1 MEKQDQ
7 KINVLMQKGEK
18 NGFITYEELND
29 TLPENVLAQPEKVD
43 EILIKLDESDID
55 LIEEADIDSCNTK
68 EGDELQGDGKGLGKD
83 EPSAEKIDDP
93 VSVYF
98 LQMKKIPMLSREEE
112 LLLAKRIETTR
123 KGLYRKILASNYS
136 QKACLRILE
145 DIINGNLSF
154 DRTLDINV
162 VHESHKERVFRQLP
176 ENAKTLKI
184 LLKKNKDDYY
194 KSELSKISAKEKLK
208 LLRNIRN
215 RQRKG
220 MAILEQLNI
229 RTKILQP
236 IVNQLQEMYYEMNN
250 IERKIKLLKKR
261 DNAHDKLRNLR
272 SRINKFKNMVLE
284 SPDKL
289 RMKVV
294 SIEKIYE
301 EHEAA
306 KRGLTN
312 ANLRLVVSIAKK
324 YRNRGLSFLD
334 LIQEGNVGLMKAA
347 DKYKYRKG
355 FKFCTYATW
364 WIRQAITRSIADRAR
379 TIKVPVHM
387 IETMN
392 KIRNVSKKLVQEK
405 GREPSIV
412 EIAKDLNMPV
422 SEARRVLKISRH
434 QISLD
439 MTVGKSD
446 DCTFGDIIKDEKSE
460 SPASKV
466 AHNMLKENIK
476 SVLDTLTYKE
486 REVIKLRYGI
496 GDGYTY
502 TLQEIGKEF
511 LVTRE
516 RVRQIERKAIRK
528 LQHPVRSRKL
538 EEFVDDI
545 GEKYCSGTFTQ

>member
-7 KINVLMQKGEK
+7 KINVLMRKGEK
-18 NGFITYEELND
+18 NGFIIYEELND
-29 TLPENVLAQPEKVD
+29 TLPDNVLVQPEKVD
-43 EILIKLDESDID
+43 EILIKLDELGID
-55 LIEEADIDSCNTK
+55 LIEEVDIDSRGTI
-68 EGDELQGDGKGLGKD
+68 ERDELQGTGKELGED
-83 EPSAEKIDDP
+83 ELRTEKIDDP
-93 VSVYF
+93 VRMYF
-98 LQMKKIPMLSREEE
+98 LQMRGIPILSREEE
-112 LLLAKRIETTR
+112 LSLAKKIETTR
-123 KGLYRKILASNYS
+123 KGLLRKILVSNYS
-136 QKACLRILE
+136 QEACLKILE

-154 DRTLDINV
+154 DRTLAINA
-162 VHESHKERVFRQLP
+162 VHENHKERILRRLP

-184 LLKKNKDDYY
+184 LLKSNKDDYY
-194 KSELSKISAKEKLK
+194 KSKMSKTSAKNRLR

-215 RQRKG
+215 RQRRG
-220 MAILEQLNI
+220 VAILEKLNI
-229 RTKILQP
+229 RTKMLQP
-236 IVNQLQEMYYEMNN
+236 IVNQLQEMSYEMNN
-250 IERKIKLLKKR
+250 NERKIKLPKKR
-261 DNAHDKLRNLR
+261 DNAHDKLRNSK
-272 SRINKFKNMVLE
+272 SRINRFKNIVLE

-306 KRGLTN
+306 KRELSN

-334 LIQEGNVGLMKAA
+334 LIQEGNTGLMKAVE
-347 DKYKYRKG
+347 KYEYRRG
-355 FKFCTYATW
+355 YKFSTYATW
-364 WIRQAITRSIADRAR
+364 WIRQAIIRSIADRAR

-405 GREPSIV
+405 GREPSIA
-412 EIAKDLNMPV
+412 EIARDLNISI
-422 SEARRVLKISRH
+422 SEARRVLKISRQ

-439 MTVGKSD
+439 TPVGEND
-446 DCTFGDIIKDEKSE
+446 GCTFVDFINDEKPE

-466 AHNMLKENIK
+466 EHNILKEKIK
-476 SVLDTLTYKE
+476 SVLDTLTYSE

-502 TLQEIGKEF
+502 TLQSIGKKF
-511 LVTRE
+511 MVTRE
-516 RVRQIERKAIRK
+516 RVRQIEIKAIRK

-538 EEFVDDI
+538 EEFVDDVGQKHCGGI
-545 GEKYCSGTFTQ
+545 FTQ